1 MAGNRLHVFVA
12 IGVFLGSILEIYT
25 LFLFFILDIPKVF
38 STCAPPNS
46 FRYSL
51 WPGRLDGCVCEPT
64 RLSSRLG
71 CAITSAKAGYPVFRL
86 NSSSGQCSLCRPQ
99 NVSRY
104 DPLAEASFFIRRS
117 CVWSTFRGDLRMEDG
132 IRPGQAFEIYGQVT
146 AGADKFTV
154 FWRLGPVHI
163 CSEKSRNK
171 DTVLTL

>member
-1 MAGNRLHVFVA
+1 MKISGL
-12 IGVFLGSILEIYT
+12 
-25 LFLFFILDIPKVF
+25 LDWRWLAQQRHQALTADTEPQQ
-38 STCAPPNS
+38 TNS
-46 FRYSL
+46 PYPADDAFRYSL

-163 CSEKSRNK
+163 SSEKSRNK